1 MSPFGLF
8 PHTAKNMDAPIQPPK
23 RPYYDKKRLG
33 IRVYQ
38 GEQRL
43 RTILRPHTLAYMRSS
58 VELTQPEV
66 SRVELFPRPEPQIE
80 KTTPKFTKRSTSPR
94 LTRNRIEE
102 LRSLRGSRFEAAR
115 TTRRTRAESVLHA
128 KHGGSQESPQGN
140 IVVRMST
147 SPRTHAIVRDA
158 QIWEIHGA
166 GPEESGAVRQVER
179 CNGLR
184 VGLWT
189 K

>member
-1 MSPFGLF
+1 MRKSYMSPFGLF

-66 SRVELFPRPEPQIE
+66 SRVELFPRPEA
-80 KTTPKFTKRSTSPR
+80 FCMRSMVAHRKVLRETSWC
-94 LTRNRIEE
+94 
-102 LRSLRGSRFEAAR
+102 G
-115 TTRRTRAESVLHA
+115 
-128 KHGGSQESPQGN
+128 
-140 IVVRMST
+140 
-147 SPRTHAIVRDA
+147 
-158 QIWEIHGA
+158 
-166 GPEESGAVRQVER
+166 
-179 CNGLR
+179 
-184 VGLWT
+184 
-189 K
+189 